1 VRPQRVA
8 RWLLGLVTHD
18 VGRKALALLF
28 ALVLFEVLDKQV
40 QTDDTLSIPIRYVDE
55 SELEGEKDREAGSFL
70 LVVQRAG
77 GGKPLIVANADK
89 PPSATLQI
97 HAARDAIERAKARR
111 HLFVW
116 RLGKEGPLTPAAED
130 FEGAESLVAEL
141 GPGARVELSPRLR
154 FNVEAEE
161 ALDLTLEPGDVDF
174 VGPLAPGYDQKS
186 PRVTF
191 KPREVRLVG
200 PHNSIESVK
209 LRRSELFEK
218 FTLEGRLP
226 SSMQPLCLKAE
237 WSSTLRLLDAKG
249 GALDAVSVTA
259 DFARRMVALPGVDGR
274 FELLVQVI
282 QNDDRMRQVGE
293 GRSSRDGWRLEL
305 AKAVN
310 GELRVALQIYVPD
323 TQVSGAGVDK
333 LKVELA
339 KQNVELEVR
348 AHEAIVD
355 RTTLPVH
362 IVRFKDFPD
371 GLDVAFADGQRD
383 VQVEVSWKRPE
394 GPARGP
400 DDKEKKGGGNDP

>member
-1 VRPQRVA
+1 VKAQRVL
-8 RWLLGLVTHD
+8 RGVVGVVTHD
-18 VGRKALALLF
+18 AGRKLLALVF

-40 QTDDTLSIPIRYVDE
+40 QTDESISLPIRYVDE
-55 SELEGEKDREAGSFL
+55 SDLDAEKDKEAGSFL
-70 LVVQRAG
+70 LVVERSG
-77 GGKPLIVANADK
+77 VGKPLIVANSDK
-89 PPSATLQI
+89 PRSATLQI
-97 HAARDAIERAKARR
+97 HASKDALERARTRR
-111 HLFVW
+111 HLLVW
-116 RLGKEGPLTPAAED
+116 RIGKEGPLTPAAED
-130 FEGAESLVAEL
+130 LEGTEALLGEL
-141 GPGARVELSPRLR
+141 GPGARVELDRQR

-200 PHNSIESVK
+200 PHNAIEAAK

-218 FTLEGRLP
+218 FTLDGRSP
-226 SSMQPLCLKAE
+226 SSTLPLKLGDE
-237 WSSTLRLLDAKG
+237 WKQLRLLDAKG
-249 GALDAVSVTA
+249 GVLDAVTVSA
-259 DFARRMVALPGVDGR
+259 DFARRMIALPGADGR
-274 FELLVQVI
+274 FELPVQVLF
-282 QNDDRMRQVGE
+282 DEDRLRQGGE
-293 GRSSRDGWRLEL
+293 GKSARDGWRLEL

-310 GELRVALQIYVPD
+310 GELRVGLQIYVPD

-339 KQNVELEVR
+339 KQSVELVVR

-394 GPARGP
+394 GAPRGP

>member
-1 VRPQRVA
+1 MKSQRVA

-40 QTDDTLSIPIRYVDE
+40 QTDDTLGIPIRYVDE
-55 SELEGEKDREAGSFL
+55 SDLDAEKDKEAGSFL
-70 LVVQRAG
+70 LVVERAG
-77 GGKPLIVANADK
+77 GGKPLIVANSDK
-89 PPSATLQI
+89 PGSATLQI

-116 RLGKEGPLTPAAED
+116 RLGREGPLSPVAED

-141 GPGARVELSPRLR
+141 GPGARVELAPRLR
-154 FNVEAEE
+154 FNVEPEE
-161 ALDLTLEPGDVDF
+161 TLNLALDPGDVDF
-174 VGPLAPGYDQKS
+174 VGPLPPGYDLKS

-191 KPREVRLVG
+191 VPREVVLVG
-200 PHNSIESVK
+200 PHNAVEGAK
-209 LRRSELFEK
+209 LRRNELFDK
-218 FTLEGRLP
+218 FSLDGRSP
-226 SSMQPLCLKAE
+226 SSTQPLHLNEE
-237 WSSTLRLLDAKG
+237 WKRSLRLLDAKG
-249 GALDAVSVTA
+249 GKLDAVTVSV
-259 DFARRMVALPGVDGR
+259 DFARRMVALPGADGR
-274 FELLVQVI
+274 FELPVLVI
-282 QNDDRMRQVGE
+282 CDDERLRQAGD
-293 GRSSRDGWRLEL
+293 GKSARDGWRLEL

-310 GELRVALQIYVPD
+310 GELRVGLQIYVPD

-371 GLDVAFADGQRD
+371 GLDVAFADGLRD
-383 VQVEVSWKRPE
+383 VQVEVSWKKPE
-394 GPARGP
+394 GPPRGP
-400 DDKEKKGGGNDP
+400 DDKEKKGGAGDH

>member
-1 VRPQRVA
+1 VKAQRVA

-18 VGRKALALLF
+18 VGRKALALIF

-40 QTDDTLSIPIRYVDE
+40 QTDDTLSIPIRYIDE
-55 SELEGEKDREAGSFL
+55 SDLDAEKDKEAGSFL
-70 LVVQRAG
+70 LVVERAG
-77 GGKPLIVANADK
+77 GGKPLIVANSDK
-89 PPSATLQI
+89 PRSATLQI
-97 HAARDAIERAKARR
+97 RAARDSIERAKAHR

-116 RLGKEGPLTPAAED
+116 RIGKEGPLTPAAED
-130 FEGAESLVAEL
+130 LEGTEALLQEL
-141 GPGARVELSPRLR
+141 GPGARVELDRQR

-200 PHNSIESVK
+200 PHNAIEAVK
-209 LRRSELFEK
+209 LRRAEIFEK
-218 FTLEGRLP
+218 FTLEGRSP
-226 SSMQPLCLKAE
+226 SSTQPLKLAKE
-237 WSSTLRLLDAKG
+237 WSRSLRLLDSKG
-249 GALDAVSVTA
+249 GELDAVTVSA
-259 DFARRMVALPGVDGR
+259 DFARKMIALPGADGR
-274 FELLVQVI
+274 FELPVQVLF
-282 QNDDRMRQVGE
+282 DEDRLRQG
-293 GRSSRDGWRLEL
+293 GDGKSARDGWRLEL

-310 GELRVALQIYVPD
+310 GELRVGLQIYVPD

-339 KQNVELEVR
+339 KQSVELVVR

-394 GPARGP
+394 GAPRGP